1 MNKKPLVIAII
12 LLSALFMTACDWS
25 LLSMFLGSACDMN
38 PDSAH
43 CYQGEAVQAGD
54 ADICDNI
61 KVPKE
66 FEKTG
71 SNPPKDKCYL
81 MVAQNTGDYEP
92 CKKIKGGMYSYTQE
106 ECFTDVAVAKEDPAG
121 CKKMTGAAFE
131 NCKSQVAPTIT
142 ADKLT
147 AINDEIDGLKSDAG
161 KGDAEAA
168 RRLAELEKKK
178 KDMLDFMTPSAQADY
193 LKKNREEI
201 MGDIEDDDVK
211 SEIAQDFIKARA
223 ANPNL
228 NIDQLVQKLKDIKE
242 QKETVKRLDEAANTL
257 MDQMKSHMQ
266 DYTDEKKQE
275 MIDAATE
282 KGWDWM
288 KENGGDNLKWGLSNL
303 ESMKAK
309 YDKASEAYDKLDK
322 QIKKIKGVYDE
333 VMGVYK
339 KVDEFNKMVAEGKI
353 DKGQAKVLKGAV
365 LLGKGLEYAT
375 QYVPVF
381 GSTVST
387 VSKET
392 FGVVVKVATQ
402 RAQRTNSMQK
412 CIDDPEN
419 CDPNGI
425 SAY

>member
-1 MNKKPLVIAII
+1 MHKKVIVAALLLMMMLVV
-12 LLSALFMTACDWS
+12 TACDWS
-25 LLSMFLGSACDMN
+25 LLSLALGSTCGTN

-54 ADICDNI
+54 ASICDNI

-66 FEKTG
+66 FEKGG

-81 MVAQNTGDYEP
+81 MVAQNTGDYAP
-92 CKKIKGGMYSYTQE
+92 CKKIQGGYMSYTKE
-106 ECFTDVAVAKEDPAG
+106 ECYTDVAVAKEDPAG
-121 CKKMTGAAFE
+121 CKMLTGSAFE
-131 NCKSQVAPTIT
+131 NCKSQVAPAIT

-147 AINDEIDGLKSDAG
+147 DINGQIDDLKSAAG
-161 KGDAEAA
+161 KGDANAA
-168 RRLAELEKKK
+168 KQLADLEKKK
-178 KDMLDFMTPSAQADY
+178 KDMLEFMTPAQQSEY

-201 MGDIEDDDVK
+201 MSDVDDEDVK
-211 SEIAQDFIKARA
+211 SEIAKDFTKLRT
-223 ANPNL
+223 ANPTL

-242 QKETVKRLDEAANTL
+242 QKETVKRLDEEANTL
-257 MDQMKSHMQ
+257 MDEMKKHME

-282 KGWDWM
+282 KGWGWM
-288 KENGGDNLKWGLSNL
+288 KEKGGDNLKWGLSNL
-303 ESMKAK
+303 ESMKEK
-309 YDKASEAYDKLDK
+309 YDKASEAYKKLDD

-333 VMGVYK
+333 IKSIYT
-339 KVDEFNKMVAEGKI
+339 KVDSFNKLVAEGKI

-375 QYVPVF
+375 GYVPVF

-387 VSKET
+387 VTKET
-392 FGVVVKVATQ
+392 FGVVIKVATQ
-402 RAQRTNSMQK
+402 RAERSNSLQK
-412 CIDDPEN
+412 CFDDPEH

>member
-12 LLSALFMTACDWS
+12 LLSALLITACDWS
-25 LLSMFLGSACDMN
+25 LLAEFLGASCDDT

-43 CYQGEAVQAGD
+43 CHQGTGVQSGNTAE
-54 ADICDNI
+54 CDKI
-61 KVPKE
+61 KAPAEYAKV
-66 FEKTG
+66 G

-81 MVAQNTGDYEP
+81 MIAQNTGDYSI
-92 CKKIKGGMYSYTQE
+92 CKKIAGGYASYTQE
-106 ECFTDVAVAKEDPAG
+106 ECFTDIAVEKEDPAG
-121 CKKMTGAAFE
+121 CRMMTGAAFDA
-131 NCKSQVAPTIT
+131 CKSKVAPTIT

-147 AINDEIDGLKSDAG
+147 SINEQIDGLKSAAG
-161 KGDAEAA
+161 KGDEDAA
-168 RRLAELEKKK
+168 KQLADLEKKK
-178 KDMLDFMTPSAQADY
+178 KDMLSFMTPAAQADY

-201 MGDIEDDDVK
+201 MGDIDDEDVK
-211 SEIAQDFIKARA
+211 SEIAQDFMKARA
-223 ANPNL
+223 ANPTL

-257 MDQMKSHMQ
+257 MDQMKSQMQ

-282 KGWDWM
+282 KGWGWM

-387 VSKET
+387 ISKET

-412 CIDDPEN
+412 CLDDPEN